1 MSFTHPRSFVF
12 AFLVGCSLSGLAG
25 CNQLAKVGVGT
36 TPISDVVANPSKYSN
51 VTVRGK
57 VTNQLGV
64 LGTGAYELKDD
75 SGSLWVVTQNGLPS
89 KDTEMVIKGSAAEGV
104 TIAGQ
109 RLAVT
114 ITEKE
119 RL

>member
-1 MSFTHPRSFVF
+1 MVFNQSRSVVL
-12 AFLVGCSLSGLAG
+12 ALALGCSLSGLTG
-25 CNQLAKVGVGT
+25 CNQLAKVGIGT
-36 TPISDVVANPSKYSN
+36 TPIRDVVANPSKYSD

-57 VTNQLGV
+57 VINQIGI

-75 SGSLWVVTQNGLPS
+75 SGSLWVVTQNGMPS